1 MHDPAKPTHVEW
13 NDFSELHEKSDGGGL
28 FSGLK
33 AIRQGTLADLV
44 HFVVSLPEAER
55 GQYVIEKAGD
65 HRLEIGE
72 ILNLAR
78 RSDFPHYHP

>member
-1 MHDPAKPTHVEW
+1 MSNSANSTHVEW

-33 AIRQGTLADLV
+33 AIRQGTLAELV
-44 HFVVSLPEAER
+44 HFVVSLPEDEQA
-55 GQYVIEKAGD
+55 QYVIDKAGD

-72 ILNLAR
+72 ILRLAR
-78 RSDFPHYHP
+78 RPDYPHHHS

>member
-1 MHDPAKPTHVEW
+1 MSNPANPVHVEW

-44 HFVVSLPEAER
+44 HFVVSLPEDEQA
-55 GQYVIEKAGD
+55 QYVIEKLGD

-78 RSDFPHYHP
+78 RPDYPHLHS

>member
-1 MHDPAKPTHVEW
+1 MSDPANPTHLEW
-13 NDFSELHEKSDGGGL
+13 NDFSELQVQSDGGGL

-55 GQYVIEKAGD
+55 AQYVIEKTGD
-65 HRLEIGE
+65 HQLDLGE
-72 ILNLAR
+72 IMRLSR
-78 RSDFPHYHP
+78 RPDYPHA